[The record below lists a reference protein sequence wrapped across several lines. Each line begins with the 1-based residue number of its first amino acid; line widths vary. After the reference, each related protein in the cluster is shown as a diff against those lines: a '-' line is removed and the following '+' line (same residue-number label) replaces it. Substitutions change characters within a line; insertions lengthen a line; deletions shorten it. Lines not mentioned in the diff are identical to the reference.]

1 MYEDKRLESI
11 RKLKILDTVPEEVY
25 DEIVNRVK
33 EKFDVP
39 IALLSIVDLDRQ
51 WFKSC
56 IGVEVNETPRSV
68 SFCSRAIQED
78 RPMIIPDATK
88 DPRFMNN
95 ELVTGEFGLR
105 FYAGV
110 PIKTPENYMLG
121 TVCILDKKPRE
132 FSKNDEAELINFA
145 KLIEEELVARQK
157 KFDGEKFIQKEPNK
171 TSEKMKKMDE
181 KYEFFRILSHEL
193 KTPLMIIS
201 GASDFLNEEYDN
213 LDKNEHKK
221 ILENIRNEV
230 LSLKFLINKNLT
242 LQKTG
247 VYDIEKRFEETDL
260 RIFMNTVKEKFEKV
274 VSEHGMLLEIN
285 DKTNNSCIMVKEMMY
300 HVFSNILSNAI
311 QHSPKKNSIITINAS
326 SDDTYALFSISN
338 TKKNRTKKNRTKK
351 VGREIFDI
359 KNRTPGRLDSNGLG
373 LFIVKKIIDDHYG
386 SVWVEDDNK
395 ITFYF
400 KIPLDYKNLP

>member
-11 RKLKILDTVPEEVY
+11 QKLKILDTVPEEVY
-25 DEIVNRVK
+25 DEIVNSVK

-39 IALLSIVDLDRQ
+39 IALLTIVDLDRQ

-56 IGVEVNETPRSV
+56 IGVEVNETPRSA

-132 FSKNDEAELINFA
+132 FSKNEEAELINFA
-145 KLIEEELVARQK
+145 KLIELELVERQK
-157 KFDGEKFIQKEPNK
+157 KLDGEKFIQKEPDK
-171 TSEKMKKMDE
+171 TSEKMKKLDE
-181 KYEFFRILSHEL
+181 QYEFFRILSHEL

-230 LSLKFLINKNLT
+230 LSLKFLINKNLA

-247 VYDIEKRFEETDL
+247 VYDIEKRVEETDL

-274 VSEHGMLLEIN
+274 VNEHGRLLKIN
-285 DKTNNSCIMVKEMMY
+285 DKTNNSCIMDKEMMY

-326 SDDTYALFSISN
+326 TDDTYVLFSISN
-338 TKKNRTKKNRTKK
+338 TKTNPTKK
-351 VGREIFDI
+351 VGREIFDME
-359 KNRTPGRLDSNGLG
+359 NHNVGRLDSNGLG

-386 SVWVEDDNK
+386 SVWVEDGENK
-395 ITFYF
+395 TEFHF
-400 KIPLDYKNLP
+400 KIPLDYKYLS

>member
-11 RKLKILDTVPEEVY
+11 RKLKILDTIPEEVY
-25 DEIVNRVK
+25 DEIVNSVK
-33 EKFDVP
+33 EKFNVP

-56 IGVEVNETPRSV
+56 IGVESSETPRSV

-78 RPMIIPDATK
+78 KPMVIPDATK
-88 DPRFMNN
+88 DPRFMDN
-95 ELVTGEFGLR
+95 ELVNGDFGLR

-132 FSKNDEAELINFA
+132 FSKNDEVELINFA
-145 KLIEEELVARQK
+145 KLIELELVERQK
-157 KFDGEKFIQKEPNK
+157 KLDGEKFIQKEPDK

-201 GASDFLNEEYDN
+201 GASEFLNEKYDN

-230 LSLKFLINKNLT
+230 QSLKFLISKNLA

-247 VYDIEKRFEETDL
+247 VYDIEKRVEETDL

-274 VSEHGMLLEIN
+274 INGNGMRLEII
-285 DKTNNSCIMVKEMMY
+285 DKTNNSCIMDKEMMF
-300 HVFSNILSNAI
+300 HVFSNIITNAI
-311 QHSPKKNSIITINAS
+311 NYSPTDNSIITINSS

-338 TKKNRTKKNRTKK
+338 RKINSAKK
-351 VGREIFDI
+351 VGREIFDME
-359 KNRTPGRLDSNGLG
+359 NHNVGRLESNGLG

-395 ITFYF
+395 TTFHF